1 MSEEEKQ
8 AYELLK
14 KALANKPCC
23 DEESEVR
30 SLEKLSLEELKVL
43 QEERLN
49 ELMKLMK
56 LNSSNYLLCVN
67 RSILFQNYVI
77 KICIP

>member
-1 MSEEEKQ
+1 MSEEERQ
-8 AYELLK
+8 AYELLR

-23 DEESEVR
+23 AEKNEFR
-30 SLEKLSLEELKVL
+30 PLENLSLEELKVL

-56 LNSSNYLLCVN
+56 LNSSNNCCALIEVFY
-67 RSILFQNYVI
+67 F
-77 KICIP
+77 KIM